1 MFYARE
7 EVLQKTF
14 EIKNDWLAR
23 QDRKR
28 CFNLNLNA
36 ENGFFSNFQ
45 HRSDKISLSF
55 WLQSSLKK
63 G

>member
-1 MFYARE
+1 MQKQLDFKFSGIMFYARE

-28 CFNLNLNA
+28 CFYLNLNA
-36 ENGFFSNFQ
+36 ENGFSA
-45 HRSDKISLSF
+45 IS
-55 WLQSSLKK
+55 K
-63 G
+63 